1 VGKFEKMV
9 YEDGQPHF
17 LKIGRLSWNDER
29 AGPDQ
34 KIVYPAGLLGSLY
47 S

>member
-1 VGKFEKMV
+1 LKRIASGEHAWWAGTAYEESFKFEKM
-9 YEDGQPHF
+9 PHF

-34 KIVYPAGLLGSLY
+34 
-47 S
+47 

>member
-1 VGKFEKMV
+1 MATELVP
-9 YEDGQPHF
+9 YLLNLALPEDRAPA
-17 LKIGRLSWNDER
+17 WNDER

-34 KIVYPAGLLGSLY
+34 KKVYPAGLLGSQY